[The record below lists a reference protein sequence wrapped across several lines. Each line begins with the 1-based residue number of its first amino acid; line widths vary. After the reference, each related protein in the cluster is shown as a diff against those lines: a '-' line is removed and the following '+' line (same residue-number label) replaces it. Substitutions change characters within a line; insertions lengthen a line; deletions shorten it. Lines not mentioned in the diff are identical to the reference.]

1 MNIHFTLFFS
11 WTHAQKSEMEIHT
24 SSNDLQE
31 KYKPTFF
38 LCAASCVST
47 TFSYQNFQ
55 VQAVVNWF
63 SRTASLQ
70 LTESRVQHRREHMP
84 GLSPKLGR
92 SRERFSL
99 TSGRLDKALEDV
111 YKNKWQGKK
120 KSDLSNAERKET
132 LQKHYAAH

>member
-1 MNIHFTLFFS
+1 
-11 WTHAQKSEMEIHT
+11 MEIHT
-24 SSNDLQE
+24 SSSDLQE
-31 KYKPTFF
+31 KYKPTFS

-70 LTESRVQHRREHMP
+70 LTESRVQHSKEHTP
-84 GLSPKLGR
+84 GLTPKLGR

-111 YKNKWQGKK
+111 DKNKWQVKK
-120 KSDLSNAERKET
+120 KKKTTKLISVILKEKET
-132 LQKHYAAH
+132 LQKHYAAHLMLLF